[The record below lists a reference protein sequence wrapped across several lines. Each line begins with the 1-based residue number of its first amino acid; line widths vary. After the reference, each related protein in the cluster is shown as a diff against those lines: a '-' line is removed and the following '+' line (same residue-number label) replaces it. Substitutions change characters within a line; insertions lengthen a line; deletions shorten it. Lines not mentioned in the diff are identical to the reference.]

1 MADGMAATGLV
12 LKLKKEGE
20 SNFVAQARVVVDIT
34 IPGVE
39 MEEIDVTHQ
48 GHTWRT
54 KIVNGLKN
62 ATEASFLVNTLE
74 EDFEDGYAD
83 VGLSVDAEVVLPS
96 GSTAVKFSGYI
107 RAFEPGGFSLG
118 EKVDHTITITVSGPV
133 TVGAPTA

>member
-20 SNFVAQARVVVDIT
+20 SAFINQARVVDIT

-54 KIVNGLKN
+54 KILNGIKE
-62 ATEASFLVNTLE
+62 AGEASFLVNTIE
-74 EDFEDGYAD
+74 DDFEDAYAD
-83 VGLSVDAEVVLPS
+83 VGLEVDVEVVLPS
-96 GSTAVKFSGYI
+96 AAKAIKFAGHI
-107 RAFEPGGFSLG
+107 RGFEPGGFSLG